1 MSDQQSIILEIIR
14 EVCPPGTPE
23 IDDFDKPFAEYG
35 IDSLDLSALFLAL
48 EERYGISIDDNDFE
62 RLNTVNNV
70 ATFMDQAKG

>member
-1 MSDQQSIILEIIR
+1 MSEHSEVIVSIIR

-23 IDDFDKPFAEYG
+23 IDDFDKPFADYG

-48 EERYGISIDDNDFE
+48 EERYDISIDDDDFE

-70 ATFMDQAKG
+70 AAFMNQAKG